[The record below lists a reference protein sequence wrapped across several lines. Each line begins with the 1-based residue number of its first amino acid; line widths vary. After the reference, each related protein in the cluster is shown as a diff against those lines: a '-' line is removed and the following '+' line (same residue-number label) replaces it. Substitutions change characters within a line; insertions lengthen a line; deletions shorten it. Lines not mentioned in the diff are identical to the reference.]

1 MPVVVNTLLC
11 NLSTKYIEVNCIVV
25 LRIVIEQYSWL
36 GFETIEGPC
45 FETIEGPCFET
56 IEGPCFETIEGPCH
70 EN

>member
-45 FETIEGPCFET
+45 FETIEGPC
-56 IEGPCFETIEGPCH
+56 H